1 MTFASKD
8 KMSQRYLLSKYAES
22 MQGKVSFAYLDTPEL
37 DATEYFC
44 KQDFFQKNKEATLYP
59 INLPDASVGE
69 DKVLAFMR
77 EHLESI
83 PKPVTYDEE
92 ESDGPTRPQPT
103 QRSSRS
109 RPNADTSPEP
119 KKSSHKKNLANIR
132 QAHIDAGT
140 ISQRVFPIE
149 GDIISEL
156 VKHRNKFDIIWLD
169 WCGTHK
175 KNGSFNDFVTTAF
188 AFKENRKPNIG
199 SVLAVTLSTHAIT
212 DTLDGA
218 VKMSGFKIMRYMNFL
233 LNKNTGI
240 GFNIKTSA
248 VYPGKPSSVGTK
260 WTITKDKEAVWD
272 CDKYENAALLEALE
286 RKKNNGFAL
295 SFYEDD
301 LKSLNV
307 NDLSEDAE
315 YYMESESRKYFFRL
329 KHEDTAT
336 RMIFMVATTTA
347 KRFKIPSDYEV
358 ALKYGEHIGK
368 RMLIPIDGDEYRA
381 NPDSLAYGKYLKINN
396 HIVARTYNGNP
407 GGTHWNRPGE
417 LVAKYYLQFKTL
429 CSDWSNEQK
438 DVQRAF
444 SVDEVEKYSKL
455 YTDFVSQRK
464 SAAKQKDILSV
475 MCKAQ
480 IEGDTEEKTSLSLA
494 LTAIT
499 DERTAITDERTTKR
513 ERPASSETSDTE
525 SESGSRG
532 PGFKGT
538 KQHRQLT
545 SALLRPSF
553 GETQS
558 SSVGYL

>member
-1 MTFASKD
+1 MAFASKD

-22 MQGKVSFAYLDTPEL
+22 MQGEVSFAYLDTPEL

-44 KQDFFQKNKEATLYP
+44 KQAFFQNNKKATLYP
-59 INLPDASVGE
+59 INMPDASVGE

-77 EHLESI
+77 KHLESI
-83 PKPVTYDEE
+83 PEPVTYDEE
-92 ESDGPTRPQPT
+92 ESDRPTRPQPT

-132 QAHIDAGT
+132 QAHIDAET
-140 ISQRVFPIE
+140 IEQRVFPIE

-156 VKHRNKFDIIWLD
+156 AKHRNKFDIIWLD

-175 KNGSFNDFVTTAF
+175 KHGSFNDFVTTAF

-248 VYPGKPSSVGTK
+248 VYPGKPRPVGTK
-260 WTITKDKEAVWD
+260 WVIIDGEEGVSHCTKYVND
-272 CDKYENAALLEALE
+272 ALLEALE
-286 RKKNNGFAL
+286 RKKKYTDQTTL
-295 SFYEDD
+295 SFDEQE
-301 LKSLNV
+301 LNSLNT
-307 NDLSEDAE
+307 NNLSEDGD
-315 YYMESESRKYFFRL
+315 YFVQSNGKDYSFKL
-329 KHEDTAT
+329 KHDDTAT
-336 RMIFMVATTTA
+336 RMIFMVGTTTA
-347 KRFKIPSDYEV
+347 ERFKIPQDPELAV
-358 ALKYGEHIGK
+358 EYGKHIGK
-368 RMLIPIDGDEYRA
+368 RMLIPIEGPEYRA
-381 NPDSLAYGKYLKINN
+381 DPDSLAYGKYLKINN

-407 GGTHWNRPGE
+407 GGATRDRSGK
-417 LVAKYYLQFKTL
+417 LMAKYYLQFKTL
-429 CSDWSNEQK
+429 CSDWSQDQK
-438 DVQRAF
+438 NVQRSF
-444 SVDEVEKYSKL
+444 SVEEVKNYSEL
-455 YTDFVSQRK
+455 YNDFVSRRK
-464 SAAKQKDILSV
+464 SEKQKDILSV

-480 IEGDTEEKTSLSLA
+480 IEGDATEKESLNRALA
-494 LTAIT
+494 AVTVKP
-499 DERTAITDERTTKR
+499 ESKR
-513 ERPASSETSDTE
+513 KRPASSETSDTE
-525 SESGSRG
+525 SEAERKY
-532 PGFKGT
+532 PRFKGT

-545 SALLRPSF
+545 SALLWPSF